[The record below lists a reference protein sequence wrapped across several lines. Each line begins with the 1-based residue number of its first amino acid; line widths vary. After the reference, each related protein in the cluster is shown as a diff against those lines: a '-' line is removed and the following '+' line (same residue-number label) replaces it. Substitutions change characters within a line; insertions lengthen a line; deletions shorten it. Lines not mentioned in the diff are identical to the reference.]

1 MATTTPSS
9 NRFHNVYPSTPTSEK
24 RRLKGLWQRNEWW
37 CNCDPRAKAV
47 PRAVTADTPNL
58 GKWFWACPLRGPD
71 GCGFFLWFEEAKLRE
86 ISLFSDRSGAT
97 PSKLPSFTQ
106 TRLTDIGFEILGDR
120 RRSDPGNFLAGEMD
134 GDRED
139 AKPPQRV
146 SSSQPEAETASGK
159 GKGKGKAVVD
169 AGPASYEPLTPGPS
183 AGAKRK
189 HDVFAEDDFDDLGS
203 DEERQLADMTDKSVE
218 KLIREQAYDDP
229 KAADGED
236 GAFASSSRPV
246 ARTLFPQA
254 QSSTKRSKSVSF
266 EEPEPFPPTPTKSKD
281 AQSSP
286 TNTQQT
292 TPPSSMD
299 APAPTVPSS
308 AMTATQLNDDEE
320 REDNDDVAEQ
330 VMCILQ
336 KQSIKPSVL
345 ESVRNILATSTRR
358 ARGIA
363 MGRDSARAALNE
375 KKIKIARMQERIA
388 VLENEKQSLNGQIT
402 NIKASLMK
410 MYEDN

>member
-9 NRFHNVYPSTPTSEK
+9 NRYHNVYPATPTSEK

-47 PRAVTADTPNL
+47 PRAVTSDTPNL

-71 GCGFFLWFEEAKLRE
+71 GCGFFLWFDEAKLRE
-86 ISLFSDRSGAT
+86 ISLFGDRSGAT

-106 TRLTDIGFEILGDR
+106 TRLTDIGFEILGNR
-120 RRSDPGNFLAGEMD
+120 RQSDPGNFLAGEM
-134 GDRED
+134 GGEGED

-146 SSSQPEAETASGK
+146 SSSQPEAETASDK
-159 GKGKGKAVVD
+159 GKGKGKAAVD
-169 AGPASYEPLTPGPS
+169 TGSASYEPLTPGPS
-183 AGAKRK
+183 TGAKRK
-189 HDVFAEDDFDDLGS
+189 YDVFAEDDFDDLGS

-218 KLIREQAYDDP
+218 KFIREQAYDDP

-236 GAFASSSRPV
+236 DVVASSSRPV

-254 QSSTKRSKSVSF
+254 QSSKRSKSVSF

-299 APAPTVPSS
+299 APPPTVPSS
-308 AMTATQLNDDEE
+308 AMTATQLNDDDE
-320 REDNDDVAEQ
+320 REDSDDVAAQ
-330 VMCILQ
+330 IMDLLQ
-336 KQSIKPSVL
+336 TQSVKPSVL

-358 ARGIA
+358 TRGIA

-375 KKIKIARMQERIA
+375 KKIKIGRMQERIA
-388 VLENEKQSLNGQIT
+388 VLENEKQTLNGQIT

>member
-9 NRFHNVYPSTPTSEK
+9 NRHHNVYPATPQSEK
-24 RRLKGLWQRNEWW
+24 RRLKGLWQQYEWW
-37 CNCDPRAKAV
+37 CDCNPRAKAV
-47 PRAVTADTPNL
+47 PRHVSRDSPNF
-58 GKWFWACPLRGPD
+58 GRSYWTCPLRGPG
-71 GCGFFLWFEEAKLRE
+71 GCKFFLWFEDAKLRQVD
-86 ISLFSDRSGAT
+86 LSGEGGSATT

-106 TRLTDIGFEILGDR
+106 TRLTDSGFEILGKR
-120 RRSDPGNFLAGEMD
+120 RQSDPGTLRVEEMD
-134 GDRED
+134 GDEEN

-146 SSSQPEAETASGK
+146 SSSQLEAETPSGE
-159 GKGKGKAVVD
+159 GKGKGKAVD
-169 AGPASYEPLTPGPS
+169 TGSASYEPLTPGPS
-183 AGAKRK
+183 TGAKRK
-189 HDVFAEDDFDDLGS
+189 YDVFAEDDFDDLGS

-218 KLIREQAYDDP
+218 KFIREQAYDDP

-236 GAFASSSRPV
+236 DVLASSSRPV

-254 QSSTKRSKSVSF
+254 QSAKRSKSVSF
-266 EEPEPFPPTPTKSKD
+266 EEPEPTPTKSKD

-308 AMTATQLNDDEE
+308 AMTATQLNDDDEKD
-320 REDNDDVAEQ
+320 DNDDITEQ
-330 VMCILQ
+330 VMDLLQ
-336 KQSIKPSVL
+336 TQTIEPSVL
-345 ESVRNILATSTRR
+345 QSVRNILAMSTRR
-358 ARGIA
+358 TRGIA

-375 KKIKIARMQERIA
+375 KKIKIGRLQERIT
-388 VLENEKQSLNGQIT
+388 VLENKEQSLNGQIT